1 VVSEDIGLRVA
12 LEGRREAAA
21 GLKDIKSDVTEVGDA
36 GEQAGKRGVA
46 GLRRFAKGAL
56 VAGGVIAAGALAA
69 GKALYKIGDTFDGIT
84 DSIRVGTGATGK
96 QLGAL
101 TDSAKRVGRQVPVEF
116 EKIGPAI
123 ADINTR
129 LGLTGR
135 PLEKLTK
142 QLLEAGRITGKAL
155 DINKVTAAFSAY
167 DIKGRQTS
175 KTLDM
180 FFRVSQAT
188 GVGMNELAASVGK
201 NAPAMRQFGFSIDD
215 SANLLGN
222 LDKAGLDGNKTMSTL
237 SRAMVGFAKEG
248 RKPKQALFDTIGQI
262 ERFTKA
268 GDQAGAINVAA
279 KVFGT
284 RGAAQFVAAVK
295 AGKIGLDQ
303 FKKTAGGDTILKAG
317 RDTADLA
324 EKWQLFKNRGLLAV
338 EPLAARVF
346 NALGNGMDV
355 INARV
360 VPAVSG
366 FIGQMKSGQGAGGQF
381 AAGLDKAANAGKKVA
396 TFLDDNREVLVAV
409 GAGFIA
415 AKTAVV
421 AFGVAA
427 KVQAAYA
434 AIMTLGLG
442 GMTAAEAAATGATWS
457 LNTALRANPI
467 GLVVTAV
474 ALLVG
479 AFVLAYKKVDWF
491 RNSVNWLWNTALK
504 PLAGFLMGGLR
515 VALKGAGVV
524 FRWLYENGIKPV
536 GRFIR
541 DRLVPWLMTL
551 ASGWLRMARFGLRA
565 FRWLLTGAFK
575 TFDGI
580 LSAAEKGLGWV
591 PKLGPKIR
599 GARAAFDK
607 FGDGVIGKLKGV
619 EGKLDSAQR
628 KIDQLAKPRQAQI
641 DIVTIYTTRRTS
653 KEDQGGAPRAKGG
666 PVTAGRPYIVGE
678 HRPELFVPN
687 VSGTILP
694 RVPEPADFSDALDMS
709 IGPDAG
715 GGMTVQVVL
724 PDGTVLA
731 ETVAD
736 AWDDTEARV

>member
-1 VVSEDIGLRVA
+1 
-12 LEGRREAAA
+12 
-21 GLKDIKSDVTEVGDA
+21 
-36 GEQAGKRGVA
+36 
-46 GLRRFAKGAL
+46 
-56 VAGGVIAAGALAA
+56 
-69 GKALYKIGDTFDGIT
+69 
-84 DSIRVGTGATGK
+84 
-96 QLGAL
+96 
-101 TDSAKRVGRQVPVEF
+101 
-116 EKIGPAI
+116 
-123 ADINTR
+123 
-129 LGLTGR
+129 
-135 PLEKLTK
+135 
-142 QLLEAGRITGKAL
+142 
-155 DINKVTAAFSAY
+155 
-167 DIKGRQTS
+167 
-175 KTLDM
+175 
-180 FFRVSQAT
+180 
-188 GVGMNELAASVGK
+188 
-201 NAPAMRQFGFSIDD
+201 
-215 SANLLGN
+215 
-222 LDKAGLDGNKTMSTL
+222 
-237 SRAMVGFAKEG
+237 
-248 RKPKQALFDTIGQI
+248 
-262 ERFTKA
+262 
-268 GDQAGAINVAA
+268 
-279 KVFGT
+279 
-284 RGAAQFVAAVK
+284 
-295 AGKIGLDQ
+295 
-303 FKKTAGGDTILKAG
+303 
-317 RDTADLA
+317 
-324 EKWQLFKNRGLLAV
+324 
-338 EPLAARVF
+338 
-346 NALGNGMDV
+346 MDV

-491 RNSVNWLWNTALK
+491 RNSVNWLWKNALK

-619 EGKLDSAQR
+619 EGKARLRAAQDR
-628 KIDQLAKPRQAQI
+628 PARQAAAGADRHRHDLHHPPHQQGRPGRGAEGEGWPGHRWAPLHRGRAPPRTLRAECFRH
-641 DIVTIYTTRRTS
+641 DPPPRARAGRLLRRPRHEHRTRRRRRH
-653 KEDQGGAPRAKGG
+653 DRPGRAP
-666 PVTAGRPYIVGE
+666 
-678 HRPELFVPN
+678 
-687 VSGTILP
+687 
-694 RVPEPADFSDALDMS
+694 
-709 IGPDAG
+709 
-715 GGMTVQVVL
+715 
-724 PDGTVLA
+724 
-731 ETVAD
+731 
-736 AWDDTEARV
+736 

>member
-1 VVSEDIGLRVA
+1 
-12 LEGRREAAA
+12 
-21 GLKDIKSDVTEVGDA
+21 
-36 GEQAGKRGVA
+36 
-46 GLRRFAKGAL
+46 
-56 VAGGVIAAGALAA
+56 
-69 GKALYKIGDTFDGIT
+69 
-84 DSIRVGTGATGK
+84 
-96 QLGAL
+96 
-101 TDSAKRVGRQVPVEF
+101 
-116 EKIGPAI
+116 
-123 ADINTR
+123 
-129 LGLTGR
+129 
-135 PLEKLTK
+135 
-142 QLLEAGRITGKAL
+142 
-155 DINKVTAAFSAY
+155 
-167 DIKGRQTS
+167 
-175 KTLDM
+175 
-180 FFRVSQAT
+180 
-188 GVGMNELAASVGK
+188 
-201 NAPAMRQFGFSIDD
+201 
-215 SANLLGN
+215 
-222 LDKAGLDGNKTMSTL
+222 
-237 SRAMVGFAKEG
+237 
-248 RKPKQALFDTIGQI
+248 
-262 ERFTKA
+262 
-268 GDQAGAINVAA
+268 
-279 KVFGT
+279 
-284 RGAAQFVAAVK
+284 
-295 AGKIGLDQ
+295 
-303 FKKTAGGDTILKAG
+303 
-317 RDTADLA
+317 
-324 EKWQLFKNRGLLAV
+324 
-338 EPLAARVF
+338 
-346 NALGNGMDV
+346 MDV

-491 RNSVNWLWNTALK
+491 RNSVNWLWKNALK

-619 EGKLDSAQR
+619 EGKARLRAAQDRPGSPSRGRRRSTSSRSTPPAAPAR
-628 KIDQLAKPRQAQI
+628 K
-641 DIVTIYTTRRTS
+641 TRAGRRGRRVARS
-653 KEDQGGAPRAKGG
+653 PLGAPTSWAS
-666 PVTAGRPYIVGE
+666 TAPNSSCRMFPARSSPACPSRPTS
-678 HRPELFVPN
+678 PTP
-687 VSGTILP
+687 ST
-694 RVPEPADFSDALDMS
+694 
-709 IGPDAG
+709 
-715 GGMTVQVVL
+715 
-724 PDGTVLA
+724 
-731 ETVAD
+731 
-736 AWDDTEARV
+736 